1 MTSMSIISRQAA
13 KAQGL
18 RFYIGK
24 PCCRG
29 HMGGLRY
36 VADLSCA
43 ECRQVKQATAPERA
57 KRRAYQKARRR
68 RTAIAIEALAKLGVT
83 I

>member
-1 MTSMSIISRQAA
+1 MTTNIISRQAA

-24 PCCRG
+24 PCRRG

-36 VADLSCA
+36 TSDQSCA
-43 ECRQVKQATAPERA
+43 QCRQAEQATAQERA
-57 KRRAYQKARRR
+57 KRRRYQRARRAR
-68 RTAIAIEALAKLGVT
+68 AAIAIEALAKLGVT